1 MRSIVNPAGA
11 AFAAAVVLLALPA
24 PASAGDTKFGVRGGY
39 YTDIGEPFLGA
50 EVLVPV
56 ARRIYFNPNF
66 EYVFVEDLNYWT
78 LNGDFHYD
86 FPTHRPYYVWA
97 GAGVGLLRVDPPGAD
112 NSDTDVGLNLLA
124 GVGFKTGS
132 VVPYFQAKVI
142 LKNGSEFALGFGV
155 RF

>member
-11 AFAAAVVLLALPA
+11 AFAVALVLLALPA

>member
-1 MRSIVNPAGA
+1 MRSIKSTIGA
-11 AFAAAVVLLALPA
+11 ALGAALALLILDA
-24 PASAGDTKFGVRGGY
+24 PATAADTKFGIRGGY

-50 EVLVPV
+50 ELLLPV

-66 EYVFVEDLNYWT
+66 EYVFVENLDYWT

-97 GAGVGLLRVDPPGAD
+97 GAGAALIRVDPPGPD
-112 NSDTDVGLNLLA
+112 NSDTDVGLNVLA
-124 GVGFKTGS
+124 GVGFRTGS
-132 VVPYFQAKVI
+132 VVPYFQGKVI
-142 LKNGSEFALGFGV
+142 LKNGSEFALAFGI